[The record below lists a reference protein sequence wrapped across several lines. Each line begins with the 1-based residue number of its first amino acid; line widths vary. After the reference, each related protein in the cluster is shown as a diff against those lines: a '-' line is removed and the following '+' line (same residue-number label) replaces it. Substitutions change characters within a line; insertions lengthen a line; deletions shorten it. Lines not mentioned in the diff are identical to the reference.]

1 MTQLQ
6 PFPVLRYLKSTQIP
20 WEAKM
25 SRVLIKSL
33 ITITFLIMLMV
44 VPVYGASVNKSVKV
58 PAGGESSGESSV
70 NGSISVGDGAIV
82 TGGLGTVNGAIRVGE
97 NAQIEAVE
105 TVNGSLTIS
114 SGVKAG
120 SLSTV
125 NGAIGIGANTTVAGV
140 VETVNGRISL
150 DTGSSVSGN
159 VENVNGD
166 FSLTG
171 SEIGGDL
178 TTVNG
183 NIDLSDASVIRG
195 DINVEKPGGWSF
207 GNSKSRQPK
216 IVIGPGSRVDGVI
229 RLEREVKLFIS
240 ESAEVGGVEGEMS
253 MDDAVRFSGKRP

>member
-1 MTQLQ
+1 
-6 PFPVLRYLKSTQIP
+6 
-20 WEAKM
+20 M

-33 ITITFLIMLMV
+33 ITITFLIVLMA
-44 VPVYGASVNKSVKV
+44 VPVAGASVNKSIKV
-58 PAGGESSGESSV
+58 AAGSESDGESSV
-70 NGSISVGDGAIV
+70 NGSITVGEGAVV
-82 TGGLGTVNGAIRVGE
+82 TGDLGTVNGSIRVAD
-97 NAQIEAVE
+97 NARIEEVG

-114 SGVKAG
+114 SGVKSG

-125 NGAIGIGANTTVAGV
+125 NGAVGIGANTTVDGV

-150 DTGSSVSGN
+150 DTGSSVTGH

-166 FSLTG
+166 ISLTG
-171 SEIGGDL
+171 SEISGDL

-183 NIDLSDASVIRG
+183 NIDLSDASVIKG
-195 DINVEKPGGWSF
+195 DINVEKQHGWGW
-207 GNSKSRQPK
+207 GNKKSRTPE
-216 IVIGPGSRVDGVI
+216 IVIGPASRVDGVI